1 MRKIIN
7 DEKDVEYTM
16 RNHKALLQYQ
26 PEKE

>member
-16 RNHKALLQYQ
+16 RNQKALLQYQ
-26 PEKE
+26 SEKE